1 LANERASE
9 PTRAERGVGAPASE
23 RVGESKGQIPSDGI
37 DIHAL
42 ALELTRAFADRRT
55 LPTPPSARDG
65 LDLSTAYAVE
75 RELVRMRRSEG
86 HPAVGVKVG
95 FANKALWRA
104 LKLETVLWAHMYDD
118 TVRYADANAA
128 TLSLADTISPKIEPE
143 IVFKMKAPLGVGI
156 TEAAAA
162 LEAVE
167 WLALGFEIIDC
178 PYADW
183 KYQPADFVAAY
194 GLHAA
199 LIVGEPRP
207 VTSANISEL
216 VEQLASF
223 KVRLSKDGQ
232 LVGEG
237 SGRNSLRS
245 PALCLAEL
253 ASAMAKQDGAE
264 PLASGDLVSSGTLT
278 ESTPI
283 QSGAT
288 WTASVEGIDLPTL
301 TLTV

>member
-1 LANERASE
+1 VKGVTNITALASE
-9 PTRAERGVGAPASE
+9 
-23 RVGESKGQIPSDGI
+23 
-37 DIHAL
+37 
-42 ALELTRAFADRRT
+42 LTAAFADRRT
-55 LPTPPSARDG
+55 LATPFSSDG

-86 HPAVGVKVG
+86 HQTVGVKVG
-95 FANKALWRA
+95 YANKAMWRV
-104 LKLETVLWAHMYDD
+104 LKLETLVWAHLYDD

-128 TLSLADTISPKIEPE
+128 TLSLAPMISPKIEPE
-143 IVFKMKAPLGVGI
+143 IVFKMKGPLGAGI

-162 LEAVE
+162 LERVE
-167 WLALGFEIIDC
+167 WLALGFEIIDS

-183 KYQPADFVAAY
+183 KFQPADFVAAY

-199 LIVGEPRP
+199 LIIGEPRP
-207 VTSANISEL
+207 VPSANVSEL
-216 VEQLASF
+216 VEQLPKF

-232 LVGEG
+232 LIEEG

-245 PALCLAEL
+245 PALCLVEL
-253 ASAMAKQDGAE
+253 ASAIAKQDGGE
-264 PLASGDLVSSGTLT
+264 PLTAGDLVSSGTLT

-288 WTASVEGIDLPTL
+288 WTASVEGIDLPSLTL
-301 TLTV
+301 TL

>member
-1 LANERASE
+1 M
-9 PTRAERGVGAPASE
+9 
-23 RVGESKGQIPSDGI
+23 I

-42 ALELTRAFADRRT
+42 GLELTTAYAKRRT
-55 LPTPPSARDG
+55 LSRPPSRDG

-86 HPAVGVKVG
+86 HKTVGVKVG
-95 FANKALWRA
+95 YANKAMWRV
-104 LKLETVLWAHMYDD
+104 LKLETLVWAHMYDD
-118 TVRYADANAA
+118 TVRYADANVA
-128 TLSLADTISPKIEPE
+128 TLSLAHMISPKIEPE
-143 IVFKMKAPLGVGI
+143 IVFKLKAPPGVGI
-156 TEAAAA
+156 TDAATV

-178 PYADW
+178 PYAGW
-183 KYQPADFVAAY
+183 KFQPADFVAAY

-207 VTSANISEL
+207 VTAANLAEFA
-216 VEQLASF
+216 EQLPRF

-232 LVGEG
+232 LVEEG

-253 ASAMAKQDGAE
+253 ASAMAKQQGAE
-264 PLASGDLVSSGTLT
+264 LAAGDLVSSGTLT

-283 QSGAT
+283 QPGAS

-301 TLTV
+301 TLTLV

>member
-1 LANERASE
+1 
-9 PTRAERGVGAPASE
+9 V
-23 RVGESKGQIPSDGI
+23 I
-37 DIHAL
+37 DVNAL
-42 ALELTRAFADRRT
+42 ALDLTTAFTDRRT
-55 LPTPPSARDG
+55 LSTLPSSGDG
-65 LDLSTAYAVE
+65 FDLSTAYAVE

-86 HPAVGVKVG
+86 RQTVGVKVG
-95 FANKALWRA
+95 YANKAMWRV
-104 LKLETVLWAHMYDD
+104 LKLDTLVWAHMYDH
-118 TVRYADANAA
+118 TVRYAHANAD
-128 TLSLADTISPKIEPE
+128 TLSLARMISPRIEPE
-143 IVFKMKAPLGVGI
+143 IVFKMKAPLGAGI

-207 VTSANISEL
+207 VVAAGISEL
-216 VEQLASF
+216 VEQLPIF

-232 LVGEG
+232 LLEEG

-245 PALCLAEL
+245 PALCLGEL
-253 ASAMAKQDGAE
+253 ASAMAKRDGTE
-264 PLASGDLVSSGTLT
+264 PLAAGDLVSSGTLT

-283 QSGAT
+283 QPGGV
-288 WTASVEGIDLPTL
+288 WTAAVEGIDLPALTL
-301 TLTV
+301 TLVGA